1 MTAGKYQFSLRFLQ
15 FCRGCQLYYGI
26 FASQGCRLVDGWNIT
41 FRHLIC
47 SLRGTAHW
55 TRLTYYGNEVSDL
68 KLLENST
75 YLSDAVPRSHLAPQ
89 EYLGP
94 QAAMERN
101 KISERLT
108 AIHSNQLVGMLAY
121 NLPVWKSILAM
132 LTPMDILALVRAS
145 SFCIRPVEEETQI

>member
-1 MTAGKYQFSLRFLQ
+1 MEYR
-15 FCRGCQLYYGI
+15 
-26 FASQGCRLVDGWNIT
+26 IT